1 MINLDKDMYLTL
13 KQMWESNQ
21 DDNRVLFKGLVIN
34 NLDDDLP
41 TKYYKH
47 LLVGVVSK
55 WFADKSFYDMKTLE
69 LEFQLKEAGLE
80 DCIVKEEG
88 IL

>member
-1 MINLDKDMYLTL
+1 MINLDKDMYVTL

-21 DDNRVLFKGLVIN
+21 DDNRVLFRGLVRN

-41 TKYYKH
+41 TTYYKH
-47 LLVGVVSK
+47 LLVGIVSK
-55 WFADKSFYDMKTLE
+55 WFADKSFYKSRIIE
-69 LEFQLKEAGLE
+69 LESQLREAGLE

>member
-1 MINLDKDMYLTL
+1 MINLDKDMYFTL
-13 KQMWESNQ
+13 KQMWESDQ
-21 DDNRVLFKGLVIN
+21 DDNRVLFRGLIRN

-55 WFADKSFYDMKTLE
+55 YFDDKSFYKIKTLE
-69 LEFQLKEAGLE
+69 LESQLIEAGLK